1 MNSSPLILLF
11 VLTQLNTNKDK
22 YQMNYSS
29 ISNQNHSSLEAF
41 KPIADFLSSV
51 EIDPIYTKEKIR
63 IMGKI
68 GPYLPEKYIGLVN
81 QSMLNTERILKINEL
96 LGFLNEGNKPYIDG
110 AIAVSNTKDRINKIV
125 KIVQKETSNSNNKE
139 IGIIM
144 DLVVNMDKY
153 KKMLVALNTL
163 MNNDNPMEHPDQLIN
178 MMLPIFGEDEN
189 NGDKIKELSKIME
202 IVKVLNND
210 SIKDPNDKINI

>member
-153 KKMLVALNTL
+153 KKMFVALNTL